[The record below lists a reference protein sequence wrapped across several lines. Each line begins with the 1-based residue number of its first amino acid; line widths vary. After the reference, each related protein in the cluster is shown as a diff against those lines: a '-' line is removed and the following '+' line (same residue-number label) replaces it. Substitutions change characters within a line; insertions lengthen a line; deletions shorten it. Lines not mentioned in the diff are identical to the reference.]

1 MRVGRMSSWAS
12 ALVMASGGMV
22 PGIGTWPLTMGA
34 WTFFHTNDG
43 DEDEYGRSRRP
54 ILPDSGFLHE
64 FREDLMKPGG
74 STHCAVRP
82 DG

>member
-1 MRVGRMSSWAS
+1 MRIGRMSSWAS

-43 DEDEYGRSRRP
+43 GEVEDWR
-54 ILPDSGFLHE
+54 
-64 FREDLMKPGG
+64 
-74 STHCAVRP
+74 
-82 DG
+82 